1 MKGCLTM
8 LMAILRGIAEL
19 LIYVIFIPIRIL
31 ALIFIGVC
39 LLCAWIKCGKDTM
52 IGCYQHVKEK
62 AINTLKDEW
71 NWVKTGEV

>member
-1 MKGCLTM
+1 MFK
-8 LMAILRGIAEL
+8 AFLRGIAEL
-19 LIYVIFIPIRIL
+19 LAYVIFMPIRIL

-39 LLCAWIKCGKDTM
+39 LLYAWIKGGKDTM
-52 IGCYQHVKEK
+52 IELYQFAKER